1 MFPRRQCTN
10 AVDVSSLCDSSLGAI
25 LQLGFLLA
33 HGALLRMTRSAFL
46 GLLVATTLATVT
58 LAQVGHPAKGSW
70 SGYWGTSDASKR
82 RILLV
87 LDWRDRQITGVI
99 NPGPNQVPIDKAD
112 LDVDTWTLRLRLPCR
127 RAAAAKLLSSRP
139 ASSPI
144 SARGRRGHIRARTC
158 SGAETAG
165 SL

>member
-1 MFPRRQCTN
+1 
-10 AVDVSSLCDSSLGAI
+10 
-25 LQLGFLLA
+25 LQLGFTLA
-33 HGALLRMTRSAFL
+33 HGALLGMTRSAFL
-46 GLLVATTLATVT
+46 GLLAATTLATAA

-112 LDVDTWTLRLRLPCR
+112 LEVDTWTLRLE
-127 RAAAAKLLSSRP
+127 AAMP
-139 ASSPI
+139 ASGGGKAPFVATGQLTNLGSWTMRTY
-144 SARGRRGHIRARTC
+144 SGTYTFGTETGRFTV
-158 SGAETAG
+158 T
-165 SL
+165 LN